1 MRSNL
6 RIAKNKRFHLAILLV
21 LLFFI
26 SVLSYPSY
34 LYVTV
39 VQTNK
44 NLESEYQDINSQLLS
59 LQSNISRL
67 EAENQVLSVRY
78 GMRLFNNTEAINDLT
93 NRCKA
98 LQIEIASANV
108 NNTDLQTHY
117 QNLLNFYSNVSDRI
131 QTLSQGTNFNYLV
144 FDQGNG
150 TYLAENGSTTL
161 VDYSGTDGANIIQKC
176 IDSLNDS
183 GGKIALAGKIGIQTP
198 LIINGSSTN
207 GLLQLSGFGPST
219 QLMVRNN
226 SDGINIFGSQA
237 YGSGGPYHIIIDD
250 LVLSTTNGECM
261 NVGIHITNWFNIN
274 LENIM
279 VFYADSSGVL
289 IEDCANVNLNKVYV
303 EGCGGSEYGGKV
315 PLNGTGICLKG
326 SKDCYLQQCYSD
338 TNWIGFMIESNKQT
352 NNPGKSIFLNQ
363 CEATLNE
370 QKGAII
376 SNCEGISMTNC
387 LIEGTNNDGLMII
400 DTGYVNILN
409 TIIKGNA
416 GNGAVLTSE
425 SSSMAESEITIQS
438 CTISD
443 NNQNGIGIWAKNAK
457 DIGQVN
463 ILSCTITNSG
473 TGARGHPSVVGF
485 WDGINISNDPL
496 TGGKCSDIKI
506 LQCLIGNK
514 ADSLQTQNYGIRTLQ
529 NTDYIQLSQNS
540 FFANINGNFTL
551 EGLHNTV
558 FGNVG

>member
-1 MRSNL
+1 MQFYL
-6 RIAKNKRFHLAILLV
+6 RITKNKRFHLAILLV
-21 LLFFI
+21 LLIFM

-39 VQTNK
+39 IQTNK
-44 NLESEYQDINSQLLS
+44 NLESENQEINSQLLD

-67 EAENQVLSVRY
+67 KAQYQTLSARY
-78 GMRLFNNTEAINDLT
+78 GTLTFNDTATINDLID
-93 NRCKA
+93 RCRA
-98 LQIEIASANV
+98 LQIEIASANI
-108 NNTDLQTHY
+108 NNTVLQTHY
-117 QNLLNFYSNVSDRI
+117 QNLLNYYSNVSDTI
-131 QTLSQGTNFNYLV
+131 QMLSQGGNFNYLI

-150 TYLAENGSTTL
+150 TYLAENGSTSK
-161 VDYSGTDGANIIQKC
+161 VDYSGTDGAKIIQKC

-183 GGKIALAGKIGIQTP
+183 GGKIVLTGKISIETP

-219 QLMVRNN
+219 QLMVGNN
-226 SDGINIFGSQA
+226 SDGIDVLGNQP
-237 YGSGGPYHIIIDD
+237 YGYGGPYHIIIDD
-250 LVLSTTNGECM
+250 LVLSAASGQCM
-261 NVGIHITNWFNIN
+261 NVGIHITNWFNVN
-274 LENIM
+274 VENVM

-303 EGCGGSEYGGKV
+303 EGCGGLEYGGNV

-338 TNWIGFMIESNKQT
+338 TNSIGFKIESNKKT

-370 QKGAII
+370 QKGVII
-376 SNCEGISMTNC
+376 SNCEVVSMTNC

-400 DTGYVNILN
+400 DSSHLN
-409 TIIKGNA
+409 VINTLIKGNA
-416 GNGAVLTSE
+416 GNGVVLTSD
-425 SSSMAESEITIQS
+425 SSSMIESAITIQS

-443 NNQNGIGIWAKNAK
+443 NNQNGIGIWAKNAH

-473 TGARGHPSVVGF
+473 TSARGHPNNIGF

-514 ADSLQTQNYGIRTLQ
+514 VDSLQTQKYGIRTLQ
-529 NTDYIQLSQNS
+529 NTDLIQLSQNS
-540 FFANINGNFTL
+540 FFANITGNFTL
-551 EGLHNTV
+551 AGSHNMI

>member
-1 MRSNL
+1 
-6 RIAKNKRFHLAILLV
+6 V
-21 LLFFI
+21 LDG
-26 SVLSYPSY
+26 
-34 LYVTV
+34 
-39 VQTNK
+39 
-44 NLESEYQDINSQLLS
+44 QDFGAEFSS
-59 LQSNISRL
+59 LQENISRL
-67 EAENQVLSVRY
+67 EAQYEALNTKY
-78 GMRLFNNTEAINDLT
+78 GMLLSSDSATINDLT

-98 LQIEIASANV
+98 LQIEIASANA
-108 NNTDLQTHY
+108 NNTLLQTHY
-117 QNLLNFYSNVSDRI
+117 QNLLNYYSTISDRI
-131 QTLSQGTNFNYLV
+131 QTLSQGTDYNYLV

-161 VDYSGTDGANIIQKC
+161 IDYSGTNGANIIQNC
-176 IDSLNDS
+176 IDSLKAS
-183 GGKIALAGKIGIQTP
+183 GGKIVLAGKIRIETP
-198 LIINGSSTN
+198 LIINGSSSN

-219 QLMVRNN
+219 QLIVGNN
-226 SDGINIFGSQA
+226 SDGMEIFGNQA
-237 YGSGGPYHIIIDD
+237 FGSGGPYHIIIDD
-250 LVLSTTNGECM
+250 LVLSAASGECM
-261 NVGIHITNWFNIN
+261 NVGIHITNWFNVN
-274 LENIM
+274 VENVM

-303 EGCGGSEYGGKV
+303 EGCGGLEYGGNV
-315 PLNGTGICLKG
+315 PLNGIGICLEG

-352 NNPGKSIFLNQ
+352 NNNGKSIFLNQ

-376 SNCEGISMTNC
+376 SNCEAVSMTNC

-400 DTGYVNILN
+400 DSSYLNIIN
-409 TIIKGNA
+409 TLIKGNA
-416 GNGAVLTSE
+416 GNGVVLTSE
-425 SSSMAESEITIQS
+425 SSSMVESEITIQS
-438 CTISD
+438 CTISG
-443 NNQNGIGIWAKNAK
+443 NNQNGIGIWAKNTH

-473 TGARGHPSVVGF
+473 TGARGHPNEVGS

-506 LQCLIGNK
+506 LQCLTGNK
-514 ADSLQTQNYGIRTLQ
+514 ADSLQTQKYGIRTLQ

-551 EGLHNTV
+551 AGSHNTV